1 MQAQIDRRKV
11 RRRIRYRI
19 RKKISGTAAR
29 PRLTVFRSLK
39 HIYAQAI
46 DDVGGRTLA
55 HASTRDAALR
65 TSDEKTGTVDAA
77 KKVGALL
84 GEKLKSAGIETAVFD
99 RGGFVFHGRIKALA
113 DAVRESGVKF

>member
-11 RRRIRYRI
+11 RRRVRYRI

-55 HASTRDAALR
+55 QASTRDAALR

-77 KKVGALL
+77 KRVGALL

-99 RGGFVFHGRIKALA
+99 RGGFVFHGRVKALA